1 MWRRVFVDQCFKRY
15 CWYFERK
22 GSDFVKMKAL
32 SKRVASF
39 LVACATVV
47 AIMPMSLAADPE
59 TWGPYDFED
68 RDLHG
73 ATSRGDAAVSIAAN
87 PNKTDANNSEN
98 ALKASNRTAD
108 WHGVIFD
115 VNEFIGYEIEVTAKI
130 YYDADEANSV
140 RASLELK
147 TGGST
152 NWVWVAPSESAS
164 REWLTISGKC
174 TIDST
179 VDTAGLYFE
188 SPGLGDIYV
197 DDVKIVAT
205 PLAPST
211 PAVDLSTLE
220 SLKDLYADYFSIG
233 VAVPNSALGN
243 SVYTDLIKQQYNSIT
258 SENEAKPEFLI
269 DIETSKSAPEKYQE
283 SPAVKL
289 DGLKQ
294 VLEFCR
300 ENGIKYRLH
309 TLVWHNQ
316 TPDAF
321 FHVDYDTRKAL
332 VSKDVMN
339 KRLESYIKQVFE
351 FCNEYDDV
359 IYAADIVNEVA
370 SAALATPDDIGNVNS
385 KWADVYGKDDYS
397 FVTNAFAY
405 ARKYASPN
413 IKLYY
418 NDYGPADGFDQA
430 EPSASTGKT
439 ALIVDILKDAK
450 AAETIDGIGMQGHL
464 GVSYTDAEKF
474 VACGKYF
481 SDLGYEVQIT
491 ELDLEVNDIGG
502 SPNPAKQTQLFYD
515 LFKGWAEAVKDG
527 YRFSNITFWGLSD
540 DLSWKRANS
549 PLIFKGTNDNLQPKD
564 SFYALVELGNE
575 LKYGSIRI
583 DFENRQLSG
592 AQAREFGEK
601 VQIAANPSQSG
612 INTSDYVV
620 QVTDR
625 GVGTTDPYAGVKF
638 DISEFID
645 KRITVTAKVYM
656 GGDINAQVKANIE
669 QIAGGASQYATIVSS
684 PDGKGTW
691 YEITGT
697 FDVPSYLD
705 EAWLYFETSRT
716 TNDFYVDDVKIVGSE
731 SQLSYVDYSDLESL
745 KDLYGDY
752 FLVGVAS
759 PYALIKSVDHSG
771 LIKQQYNSLTSENE
785 AKPENLID
793 IDACIADPEKYNESP
808 AVSFDTLKPTLDF
821 CQENGI
827 KYRLHALVWHS
838 QTPTALFHE
847 KYDVTKSMVS
857 SELMA
862 KRLENYIKQILEWC
876 DVNYPGVVYAVD
888 VVNEAASAQA
898 NSNWYRV
905 FDNSYDF
912 VTKAFEY
919 ADKYA
924 PEYMKLYYNDY
935 GTADNAKQQRIFDIL
950 ADAKAADTV
959 DGIGM
964 QSHLGWYTNISD
976 HIQTVKEYCDAGY
989 DVQITELDIE
999 ANNGDFNT
1007 QKQKYVDL
1015 FRGLVEAKKEGYS
1028 ISSVTI
1034 WAVSDNF
1041 SWKNWNSPVL
1051 FNADLSTKP
1060 AFDGLVELGREYQLE
1075 DAKEALNNKI
1085 AELEQL
1091 DSALYTEASYAAF
1104 KAELDR
1110 VKAEASDSLTLEDA
1124 ESLLAALE
1132 TAEIGLVTKL
1142 DAAKEELNNKIAELE
1157 AIDLSGY
1164 TEESAAAFR
1173 AALAL
1178 VKSTAD
1184 DPGLTVEAIESLLI
1198 DLEKAKNDL
1207 VEATDPTDP
1216 TDPTEGLIK
1225 IIKGNDGTWIQNSK
1239 DGLSFTSNAEFDD
1252 FLKVM
1257 VDGKDLDPSNY
1268 TVAEGSTVVT
1278 LKADYLATLSV
1289 GKHTIA
1295 IVSKSGT
1302 AGTIFTINAAESG
1315 GDVEESTKTGG
1326 SNNLFGCIV
1335 LLFVTSAGAL
1345 GAVAYSKKKRTV
1357 K

>member
-1 MWRRVFVDQCFKRY
+1 
-15 CWYFERK
+15 
-22 GSDFVKMKAL
+22 MKAL

-47 AIMPMSLAADPE
+47 AIMPMSLAADPV
-59 TWGPYDFED
+59 TWGPYDFENQVKDPAED
-68 RDLHG
+68 RSSTVTVEENPLKDSVNG
-73 ATSRGDAAVSIAAN
+73 SDYAVRATDREAN
-87 PNKTDANNSEN
+87 YA
-98 ALKASNRTAD
+98 
-108 WHGVIFD
+108 GVGFD
-115 VNEFIGYEIEVTAKI
+115 VSQFKGYEIEVSAKV
-130 YYDADEANSV
+130 YLDGDTADEVIATVQVS
-140 RASLELK
+140 
-147 TGGST
+147 TPGSGDSYLRVT
-152 NWVWVAPSESAS
+152 TSERGSKQWY
-164 REWLTISGKC
+164 EIKGTQ
-174 TIDST
+174 TIDSS
-179 VDTAGLYFE
+179 ASAALLYFE
-188 SPGLGDIYV
+188 CQTLNDIYV

-258 SENEAKPEFLI
+258 SENEAKPDSLI
-269 DIETSKSAPEKYQE
+269 DIETSKSEPEKYQE

-300 ENGIKYRLH
+300 ANGIKYRLH

-321 FHVDYDTRKAL
+321 FHVDYDTSKPL

-370 SAALATPDDIGNVNS
+370 SAALGIKDQIGNVES
-385 KWADVYGKDDYS
+385 KWADVYGEDDYS

-405 ARKYASPN
+405 ARKYASSN

-430 EPSASTGKT
+430 NPSASTGKT

-450 AAETIDGIGMQGHL
+450 AAGTVDGIGMQGHL
-464 GVSYTDAEKF
+464 GVSYTDAEKY

-481 SDLGYEVQIT
+481 SDLGYDVQIT
-491 ELDLEVNDIGG
+491 ELDIEVKDNDG
-502 SPNPAKQTQLFYD
+502 SPNPAKQSQLFYD
-515 LFKGWAEAVKDG
+515 LFKGWAEAVKEN
-527 YRFSNITFWGLSD
+527 YNFSNITFWGLSD
-540 DLSWKRANS
+540 DLSWKKANS

-583 DFENRQLSG
+583 DFEDQKLHG
-592 AQAREFGEK
+592 AQAREFGETVK
-601 VQIAANPSQSG
+601 IAANPDKSG

-620 QVTDR
+620 QVTNR

-656 GGDINAQVKANIE
+656 SGDINAQVKANIE

-705 EAWLYFETSRT
+705 KAWLYFETSRT

-745 KDLYGDY
+745 KDLYSDY
-752 FLVGVAS
+752 FLVGVGT
-759 PYALIKSVDHSG
+759 PYALVKSKDHSG
-771 LIKQQYNSLTSENE
+771 LIKQQYNSLTNENE

-793 IDACIADPEKYNESP
+793 INACIKDPEKYNESP
-808 AVSFDTLKPTLDF
+808 AVTFDKIKATLDF
-821 CQENGI
+821 CKANGI
-827 KYRLHALVWHS
+827 KYRLHTLVWHS
-838 QTPTALFHE
+838 QTPAALFHE
-847 KYDVTKSMVS
+847 EYDVNQPMVS
-857 SELMA
+857 RELME

-876 DVNYPGVVYAVD
+876 DANYPGVVYAVD
-888 VVNEAASAQA
+888 VVNEARDVGTG
-898 NSNWYRV
+898 SNWYKA
-905 FDNSYDF
+905 FGNSYDYI
-912 VTKAFEY
+912 TKAFKY

-924 PEYMKLYYNDY
+924 PDYMKLYYNDY
-935 GTADNAKQQRIFDIL
+935 NAADTNKQNDIL
-950 ADAKAADTV
+950 NLLKDAKAAGTV

-976 HIQTVKEYCDAGY
+976 HIQAVKKYCDAGY

-1091 DSALYTEASYAAF
+1091 NSALYTEDSYAAF

-1110 VKAEASDSLTLEDA
+1110 VKSEASGSLTLEDA
-1124 ESLLAALE
+1124 ESLLAALK
-1132 TAEIGLVTKL
+1132 TAETGLVTKL

-1173 AALAL
+1173 AALAS

-1184 DPGLTVEAIESLLI
+1184 DPGLTVEAIESLLN

-1225 IIKGNDGTWIQNSK
+1225 IIKGNDGTWTQNSK

-1302 AGTIFTINAAESG
+1302 AGTTFTINAAESG

-1345 GAVAYSKKKRTV
+1345 GAVAYSKKKRAG

>member
-1 MWRRVFVDQCFKRY
+1 
-15 CWYFERK
+15 
-22 GSDFVKMKAL
+22 MKSLA
-32 SKRVASF
+32 KRVTSF

-59 TWGPYDFED
+59 TWGPYDFENQVKDPAED
-68 RDLHG
+68 RSSTVEVVKNPDKSG
-73 ATSRGDAAVSIAAN
+73 INASEYAVRAKDRQAN
-87 PNKTDANNSEN
+87 YA
-98 ALKASNRTAD
+98 
-108 WHGVIFD
+108 GVEFN
-115 VNEFIGYEIEVTAKI
+115 VSQFIGYEIEVSAKV
-130 YYDADEANSV
+130 YLDGDTADEVIATVQVS
-140 RASLELK
+140 
-147 TGGST
+147 TPGSEDSYLRVT
-152 NWVWVAPSESAS
+152 TSERGSKQWY
-164 REWLTISGKC
+164 EIKGTQ
-174 TIDST
+174 TIDSS
-179 VDTAGLYFE
+179 ASAALLYFE
-188 SPGLGDIYV
+188 CQTLNDIYV

-233 VAVPNSALGN
+233 VAVPNSALNN

-258 SENEAKPEFLI
+258 SENEAKPDSLI
-269 DIETSKSAPEKYQE
+269 DIETSKSEPEKYQE

-300 ENGIKYRLH
+300 ANGIKYRLH

-321 FHVDYDTRKAL
+321 FYEDYDTSKAL

-339 KRLESYIKQVFE
+339 KRLENYIKQVFE
-351 FCNEYDDV
+351 FCNKYDDV

-370 SAALATPDDIGNVNS
+370 SAALGIEDQIGNVKS
-385 KWADVYGKDDYS
+385 KWAEVYGEDDYS

-405 ARKYASPN
+405 ARKYASSN

-418 NDYGPADGFDQA
+418 NDYGPADGFNPDNPA
-430 EPSASTGKT
+430 ASTGKT
-439 ALIVDILKDAK
+439 ALIVQILKDAK
-450 AAETIDGIGMQGHL
+450 EAGNIDGIGMQGHL
-464 GVSYTDAEKF
+464 GVSYTDAEKY

-481 SDLGYEVQIT
+481 SKLGYDVQIT
-491 ELDLEVNDIGG
+491 ELDIEVKDNDG
-502 SPNPAKQTQLFYD
+502 SPNPAKQSQLFYD
-515 LFKGWAEAVKDG
+515 LFKGWAEAKKEG

-540 DLSWKRANS
+540 DLSWKKANS

-583 DFENRQLSG
+583 DFEDQKLHG
-592 AQAREFGEK
+592 AEPREFGETVK
-601 VQIAANPSQSG
+601 IAANPGKSG
-612 INTSDYVV
+612 INTSNYVV

-656 GGDINAQVKANIE
+656 SGDINAQVKANIE

-684 PDGKGTW
+684 PEGKGTW

-716 TNDFYVDDVKIVGSE
+716 TNDFYVDDLKIVGSE

-745 KDLYGDY
+745 KDLYSDY
-752 FLVGVAS
+752 FLVGVGT

-793 IDACIADPEKYNESP
+793 IDACIAEPEKYDESP

-821 CQENGI
+821 CQANGI
-827 KYRLHALVWHS
+827 KYRLHTLVWHS
-838 QTPTALFHE
+838 QTPAALFHE
-847 KYDVTKSMVS
+847 DYDVKQPMVS
-857 SELMA
+857 RELME

-876 DVNYPGVVYAVD
+876 DANYPGVVYAVD
-888 VVNEAASAQA
+888 VVNEAASAQT

-950 ADAKAADTV
+950 AKAKAAGTV

-976 HIQTVKEYCDAGY
+976 HIQAVKEYCDAGY

-1007 QKQKYVDL
+1007 QKQQYVDL

-1091 DSALYTEASYAAF
+1091 DSALYTEASYTAF

-1110 VKAEASDSLTLEDA
+1110 VKSEASGSLTLEDA

-1142 DAAKEELNNKIAELE
+1142 DAAKQELNNKIAELE

-1178 VKSTAD
+1178 AKSTAD

-1198 DLEKAKNDL
+1198 GLEKAKNDL

-1225 IIKGNDGTWIQNSK
+1225 IIKGNDGTWTQNSK

-1302 AGTIFTINAAESG
+1302 AGTTFTINAAESG
-1315 GDVEESTKTGG
+1315 GDVEESSKTGG

>member
-1 MWRRVFVDQCFKRY
+1 M
-15 CWYFERK
+15 
-22 GSDFVKMKAL
+22 KMKAL

-59 TWGPYDFED
+59 TWGPYDFENQVKAPAED
-68 RDLHG
+68 RN
-73 ATSRGDAAVSIAAN
+73 ATVEVVKNPDKSGINASEYAVRATGRQAN
-87 PNKTDANNSEN
+87 YA
-98 ALKASNRTAD
+98 
-108 WHGVIFD
+108 GVGFN
-115 VNEFIGYEIEVTAKI
+115 VSQFIGYEIEVSAKV
-130 YYDADEANSV
+130 YLDGDTADEVIATVQVS
-140 RASLELK
+140 
-147 TGGST
+147 TPGSGDSYLRVT
-152 NWVWVAPSESAS
+152 TSERGSKQWY
-164 REWLTISGKC
+164 EINGTQ
-174 TIDST
+174 TIDSS
-179 VDTAGLYFE
+179 ASAALLYFE
-188 SPGLGDIYV
+188 CNTLEDIYV

-205 PLAPST
+205 KLESST
-211 PAVDLSTLE
+211 PDVDLSTLE

-233 VAVPNSALGN
+233 VAVPNSALNN
-243 SVYTDLIKQQYNSIT
+243 SAYTDLIKQQYNSIT
-258 SENEAKPEFLI
+258 SENEAKPDSLI
-269 DIETSKSAPEKYQE
+269 DIETSKSDPEKYQE

-300 ENGIKYRLH
+300 ANGIKYRLH

-321 FHVDYDTRKAL
+321 FHVDYDTSKAL
-332 VSKDVMN
+332 VTEEVMN
-339 KRLESYIKQVFE
+339 KRLENYIKQVFE
-351 FCNEYDDV
+351 FCNKYDDV

-370 SAALATPDDIGNVNS
+370 SAALGIEDPIGNVKS

-430 EPSASTGKT
+430 DPSASTGKT
-439 ALIVDILKDAK
+439 ALIVQILEDAK
-450 AAETIDGIGMQGHL
+450 AAGNIDGIGMQGHL
-464 GVSYTDAEKF
+464 GVSYTDAEKY

-481 SDLGYEVQIT
+481 SDLGYDVQIT
-491 ELDLEVNDIGG
+491 ELDIQEDGDA
-502 SPNPAKQTQLFYD
+502 AKQSQLFYD
-515 LFKGWAEAVKDG
+515 LFKGWAEAVKEG
-527 YRFSNITFWGLSD
+527 YSFSNITFWGLSD
-540 DLSWKRANS
+540 DLSWKRANN

-583 DFENRQLSG
+583 DFEDQDLHG
-592 AQAREFGEK
+592 AQPREFGET
-601 VQIAANPSQSG
+601 VQIAENPNKSG
-612 INTSDYVV
+612 INTSEYVV

-625 GVGTTDPYAGVKF
+625 NVTTDPYAGVKL
-638 DISEFID
+638 DISEFIG
-645 KRITVTAKVYM
+645 KRINVTAKVYAT
-656 GGDINAQVKANIE
+656 GGSGWFAPRVNANIE
-669 QIAGGASQYATIVSS
+669 QIAGGASQYATIVQSANQT
-684 PDGKGTW
+684 GTW
-691 YEITGT
+691 LEVSGS
-697 FDVPSYLD
+697 FDVPKYLD
-705 EAWLYFETSRT
+705 EAWLYFETTSG
-716 TNDFYVDDVKIVGSE
+716 TNDFYVDDLKIVGSE
-731 SQLSYVDYSDLESL
+731 SQLFYVDYSDLESL
-745 KDLYGDY
+745 KDLYSDY
-752 FLVGVAS
+752 FLIGVGT
-759 PYALIKSVDHSG
+759 PYALVKSEDHSG
-771 LIKQQYNSLTSENE
+771 LIKQQYNSLTNENE

-793 IDACIADPEKYNESP
+793 INACIEDPEKYNESP
-808 AVSFDTLKPTLDF
+808 AVTFDKIKATLDF
-821 CQENGI
+821 CQANGI
-827 KYRLHALVWHS
+827 KYRLHTLVWHS
-838 QTPTALFHE
+838 QTPAALFHE
-847 KYDVTKSMVS
+847 DYDVNKPMVS
-857 SELMA
+857 RELME

-876 DVNYPGVVYAVD
+876 DANYPGVVYAVD
-888 VVNEAASAQA
+888 VVNEARDVGMG
-898 NSNWYRV
+898 SNWYKA
-905 FDNSYDF
+905 FGDYDYI
-912 VTKAFEY
+912 TKAFEY

-924 PEYMKLYYNDY
+924 PDYMKLYYNDY
-935 GTADNAKQQRIFDIL
+935 NTSDTNKQNDIL
-950 ADAKAADTV
+950 NLLKDAKAAGTV

-964 QSHLGWYTNISD
+964 QSHLGDGTDMTN
-976 HIQTVKEYCDAGY
+976 HVNALKKYCEAGY
-989 DVQITELDIE
+989 DVQITELDITTS
-999 ANNGDFNT
+999 AGNFD
-1007 QKQKYVDL
+1007 KQATAYRNL
-1015 FRGLVEAKKEGYS
+1015 FDELVKAKKEGYS

-1041 SWKNWNSPVL
+1041 SWKNGQLPVL
-1051 FNADLSTKP
+1051 FNSDLSNKP
-1060 AFDGLVELGREYQLE
+1060 AFDALVELGLAYQLE
-1075 DAKEALNNKI
+1075 DAKQALNDKI
-1085 AELEQL
+1085 TELEQL
-1091 DSALYTEASYAAF
+1091 DSALYTEDSYAAF

-1110 VKAEASDSLTLEDA
+1110 VKSEASGSLTLEDA

-1132 TAEIGLVTKL
+1132 TAETGLVTKL

-1157 AIDLSGY
+1157 AMDLSDY

-1335 LLFVTSAGAL
+1335 LLFVTSASAL
-1345 GAVAYSKKKRTV
+1345 GVVAYSKKKRTV

>member
-1 MWRRVFVDQCFKRY
+1 M
-15 CWYFERK
+15 
-22 GSDFVKMKAL
+22 KMKAL

-47 AIMPMSLAADPE
+47 AIMPMSLAADPV

-68 RDLHG
+68 QAKEPAEDRN
-73 ATSRGDAAVSIAAN
+73 ATVEVVKNPDKSGINASEYAVRATDRQAN
-87 PNKTDANNSEN
+87 YA
-98 ALKASNRTAD
+98 
-108 WHGVIFD
+108 GVGFN
-115 VNEFIGYEIEVTAKI
+115 VSQFIGYEIEVSAKV
-130 YYDADEANSV
+130 YLDSDTADEVIATVQVS
-140 RASLELK
+140 
-147 TGGST
+147 TPGSGDSYLRVT
-152 NWVWVAPSESAS
+152 TSERGSKQWY
-164 REWLTISGKC
+164 EIKGTQ
-174 TIDST
+174 TIDSS
-179 VDTAGLYFE
+179 ASAALLYFE
-188 SPGLGDIYV
+188 CQTLNDIYV

-233 VAVPNSALGN
+233 VAVPNSALNN

-258 SENEAKPEFLI
+258 SENEAKPDSLI
-269 DIETSKSAPEKYQE
+269 DIETSKSDPKKYQE

-300 ENGIKYRLH
+300 ANGIKYRLH

-321 FHVDYDTRKAL
+321 FYVDYDTSEAL
-332 VSKDVMN
+332 VTEEVMN
-339 KRLESYIKQVFE
+339 KRLENYIKQVFE

-370 SAALATPDDIGNVNS
+370 SAALGIKDPIGNVTS

-430 EPSASTGKT
+430 NPSASTGKT

-450 AAETIDGIGMQGHL
+450 AAGNIDGIGMQGHL
-464 GVSYTDAEKF
+464 GVSYTDAEKY

-481 SDLGYEVQIT
+481 SGLGYDVQIT
-491 ELDLEVNDIGG
+491 ELDIQEDGDA
-502 SPNPAKQTQLFYD
+502 AKQSQLFYD
-515 LFKGWAEAVKDG
+515 LFKGWAEAVKEG

-540 DLSWKRANS
+540 DLSWKRANN

-583 DFENRQLSG
+583 DFEDQKLHG
-592 AQAREFGEK
+592 AQAREFGETVK
-601 VQIAANPSQSG
+601 IAENPDPDKSG

-625 GVGTTDPYAGVKF
+625 GFGTTDPYAGVKF

-656 GGDINAQVKANIE
+656 GGNTNAQVKANIE

-752 FLVGVAS
+752 FLVGVGT
-759 PYALIKSVDHSG
+759 PYALVKSEDHSG
-771 LIKQQYNSLTSENE
+771 LIKQQYNSLTNENE

-793 IDACIADPEKYNESP
+793 INACIEDPKKYNESP
-808 AVSFDTLKPTLDF
+808 AVTFEKIKATLDF
-821 CQENGI
+821 CQANGI
-827 KYRLHALVWHS
+827 KYRLHTLVWHS
-838 QTPTALFHE
+838 QTPAALFHE
-847 KYDVTKSMVS
+847 DYDVSKPMVS
-857 SELMA
+857 RELME

-876 DVNYPGVVYAVD
+876 DANYPGVVYAVD
-888 VVNEAASAQA
+888 VVNEARDVGTG
-898 NSNWYRV
+898 SNWYKA
-905 FDNSYDF
+905 FGNSYDYI
-912 VTKAFEY
+912 TKAFEY

-924 PEYMKLYYNDY
+924 PDYMKLYYNDY
-935 GTADNAKQQRIFDIL
+935 NAADTNKQNDIL
-950 ADAKAADTV
+950 NLLKDAKAAGTV

-976 HIQTVKEYCDAGY
+976 HIQAVKEYCGAGY

-1007 QKQKYVDL
+1007 QKQQYVDL

-1091 DSALYTEASYAAF
+1091 DSALYTEDSYAAF

-1110 VKAEASDSLTLEDA
+1110 VKAEASGSLTLEDA

-1132 TAEIGLVTKL
+1132 TAETGLVTKL

-1184 DPGLTVEAIESLLI
+1184 DPGLTVEAIKSLLI

-1207 VEATDPTDP
+1207 VEATDPTGPTDPTDP

-1302 AGTIFTINAAESG
+1302 AGTTFTINAAESG

-1345 GAVAYSKKKRTV
+1345 GAVAYSKKKRAG

>member
-1 MWRRVFVDQCFKRY
+1 M
-15 CWYFERK
+15 
-22 GSDFVKMKAL
+22 KMKAL

-47 AIMPMSLAADPE
+47 AIMPMSLAADPV
-59 TWGPYDFED
+59 TWGPYDFENQVKDPAED
-68 RDLHG
+68 RN
-73 ATSRGDAAVSIAAN
+73 ATVEVVKNPDKSGINASEYAVRATDREAN
-87 PNKTDANNSEN
+87 YA
-98 ALKASNRTAD
+98 
-108 WHGVIFD
+108 GVGFD
-115 VNEFIGYEIEVTAKI
+115 VSQFKGYEIEVSAKV
-130 YYDADEANSV
+130 YLDGDTADEVIATVQVS
-140 RASLELK
+140 
-147 TGGST
+147 TPGSGDSYLRVT
-152 NWVWVAPSESAS
+152 TSERGSKQWY
-164 REWLTISGKC
+164 EIKGTQ
-174 TIDST
+174 TIDSS
-179 VDTAGLYFE
+179 ASAALLYFE
-188 SPGLGDIYV
+188 CQTLNDIYV

-233 VAVPNSALGN
+233 VAVPNSALNN

-258 SENEAKPEFLI
+258 SENEAKPDSLI
-269 DIETSKSAPEKYQE
+269 DIETSKSEPEKYQE

-300 ENGIKYRLH
+300 ANGIKYRLH

-321 FHVDYDTRKAL
+321 FHVDYDTSKPL

-370 SAALATPDDIGNVNS
+370 SAALGIKDQIGNVES
-385 KWADVYGKDDYS
+385 KWADVYGEDDYS

-405 ARKYASPN
+405 ARQHASPN

-430 EPSASTGKT
+430 NPSASTGKT

-450 AAETIDGIGMQGHL
+450 AAGNIDGIGMQGHL
-464 GVSYTDAEKF
+464 GVSYTDAEKY

-481 SDLGYEVQIT
+481 SDLGYDVQIT
-491 ELDLEVNDIGG
+491 ELDIQEDGDAV
-502 SPNPAKQTQLFYD
+502 KQSQLFYD
-515 LFKGWAEAVKDG
+515 LFKGWAEAVKEG
-527 YRFSNITFWGLSD
+527 YNFSNITFWGLSD
-540 DLSWKRANS
+540 DLSWKRANN

-583 DFENRQLSG
+583 DFEDQDLHG
-592 AQAREFGEK
+592 AQPREFGET
-601 VQIAANPSQSG
+601 VQIAANPDKSG

-620 QVTDR
+620 QVTNR

-656 GGDINAQVKANIE
+656 SGDINAQVKANIE

-745 KDLYGDY
+745 KDLYSDY
-752 FLVGVAS
+752 FLVGVGT
-759 PYALIKSVDHSG
+759 PYALVKSEDHSG
-771 LIKQQYNSLTSENE
+771 LIKQQYNSLTNENE

-793 IDACIADPEKYNESP
+793 INACIEDPEKYNESP
-808 AVSFDTLKPTLDF
+808 AVTFDKIKATLDF
-821 CQENGI
+821 CQANGI
-827 KYRLHALVWHS
+827 KYRLHTLVWHS
-838 QTPTALFHE
+838 QTPAALFHE
-847 KYDVTKSMVS
+847 GYDVDQPMVS
-857 SELMA
+857 RELME

-876 DVNYPGVVYAVD
+876 DANYPGVVYAVD
-888 VVNEAASAQA
+888 VVNEARDVGTG
-898 NSNWYRV
+898 SNWYKA
-905 FDNSYDF
+905 FGKSYDYI
-912 VTKAFEY
+912 TKAFEY

-924 PEYMKLYYNDY
+924 PDYMKLYYNDY
-935 GTADNAKQQRIFDIL
+935 NAADTNKQKDIL
-950 ADAKAADTV
+950 NLLKDAKAAGTV

-976 HIQTVKEYCDAGY
+976 HIQAVKEYCDAGY

-1007 QKQKYVDL
+1007 QKQQYVDL

-1091 DSALYTEASYAAF
+1091 DSALYTEDSYAAF

-1110 VKAEASDSLTLEDA
+1110 VKSEASGSLTLEDA

-1132 TAEIGLVTKL
+1132 TAETGLVTKL

-1225 IIKGNDGTWIQNSK
+1225 IIKGNDGTWTQNSK

-1302 AGTIFTINAAESG
+1302 AGTTFTINAAESG

-1345 GAVAYSKKKRTV
+1345 GAVAYSKKKRAG

>member
-1 MWRRVFVDQCFKRY
+1 MERMIKTVIKMWRRVFVDQCFKRY

-47 AIMPMSLAADPE
+47 AIMPMSLAADPV

-68 RDLHG
+68 QDLH
-73 ATSRGDAAVSIAAN
+73 
-87 PNKTDANNSEN
+87 
-98 ALKASNRTAD
+98 
-108 WHGVIFD
+108 
-115 VNEFIGYEIEVTAKI
+115 
-130 YYDADEANSV
+130 
-140 RASLELK
+140 
-147 TGGST
+147 
-152 NWVWVAPSESAS
+152 
-164 REWLTISGKC
+164 
-174 TIDST
+174 
-179 VDTAGLYFE
+179 
-188 SPGLGDIYV
+188 
-197 DDVKIVAT
+197 
-205 PLAPST
+205 
-211 PAVDLSTLE
+211 
-220 SLKDLYADYFSIG
+220 
-233 VAVPNSALGN
+233 
-243 SVYTDLIKQQYNSIT
+243 
-258 SENEAKPEFLI
+258 
-269 DIETSKSAPEKYQE
+269 
-283 SPAVKL
+283 
-289 DGLKQ
+289 
-294 VLEFCR
+294 
-300 ENGIKYRLH
+300 
-309 TLVWHNQ
+309 
-316 TPDAF
+316 
-321 FHVDYDTRKAL
+321 
-332 VSKDVMN
+332 
-339 KRLESYIKQVFE
+339 
-351 FCNEYDDV
+351 
-359 IYAADIVNEVA
+359 
-370 SAALATPDDIGNVNS
+370 
-385 KWADVYGKDDYS
+385 
-397 FVTNAFAY
+397 
-405 ARKYASPN
+405 
-413 IKLYY
+413 
-418 NDYGPADGFDQA
+418 
-430 EPSASTGKT
+430 
-439 ALIVDILKDAK
+439 
-450 AAETIDGIGMQGHL
+450 
-464 GVSYTDAEKF
+464 
-474 VACGKYF
+474 
-481 SDLGYEVQIT
+481 
-491 ELDLEVNDIGG
+491 
-502 SPNPAKQTQLFYD
+502 
-515 LFKGWAEAVKDG
+515 
-527 YRFSNITFWGLSD
+527 
-540 DLSWKRANS
+540 
-549 PLIFKGTNDNLQPKD
+549 
-564 SFYALVELGNE
+564 
-575 LKYGSIRI
+575 
-583 DFENRQLSG
+583 G
-592 AQAREFGEK
+592 AQAREFGETVK
-601 VQIAANPSQSG
+601 IAENPDKSG

-656 GGDINAQVKANIE
+656 GGNTNAQVKANIE

-752 FLVGVAS
+752 FLVGVGT
-759 PYALIKSVDHSG
+759 PYALVKSEDHSG
-771 LIKQQYNSLTSENE
+771 LIKQQYNSLTNENE

-793 IDACIADPEKYNESP
+793 INACIEDPKKYNESP
-808 AVSFDTLKPTLDF
+808 AVTFEKIKATLDF
-821 CQENGI
+821 CQANGI
-827 KYRLHALVWHS
+827 KYRLHTLVWHS
-838 QTPTALFHE
+838 QTPAALFHE
-847 KYDVTKSMVS
+847 DYDVSKPMVPR
-857 SELMA
+857 ELME

-876 DVNYPGVVYAVD
+876 DANYPGVVYAVD
-888 VVNEAASAQA
+888 VVNEARDVGTG
-898 NSNWYRV
+898 SNWYKA
-905 FDNSYDF
+905 FGNSYDYI
-912 VTKAFEY
+912 TKAFEY

-924 PEYMKLYYNDY
+924 PDYMKLYYNDY
-935 GTADNAKQQRIFDIL
+935 NAADTNKQNDIL
-950 ADAKAADTV
+950 NLLKDAKAAGTV

-976 HIQTVKEYCDAGY
+976 HIQAVKEYCGAGY

-1007 QKQKYVDL
+1007 QKQQYVDL

-1091 DSALYTEASYAAF
+1091 DSALYTEDSYAAF

-1110 VKAEASDSLTLEDA
+1110 VKAEASGSLTLEDA

-1132 TAEIGLVTKL
+1132 TAETGLVTKL

-1184 DPGLTVEAIESLLI
+1184 DPGLTVEAIKSLLI

-1207 VEATDPTDP
+1207 VEATDPTGPTDPTDP

-1302 AGTIFTINAAESG
+1302 AGTTFTINAAESG

-1345 GAVAYSKKKRTV
+1345 GAVAYSKKKRAG

>member
-1 MWRRVFVDQCFKRY
+1 M
-15 CWYFERK
+15 
-22 GSDFVKMKAL
+22 KMKAL

-59 TWGPYDFED
+59 TWGPYDFENQVKDPAED
-68 RDLHG
+68 RSSTVEVVKNPDKSG
-73 ATSRGDAAVSIAAN
+73 INASEYAVRATDRQANYAGVEFNVSR
-87 PNKTDANNSEN
+87 
-98 ALKASNRTAD
+98 
-108 WHGVIFD
+108 
-115 VNEFIGYEIEVTAKI
+115 FIGYEIEVSAKV
-130 YYDADEANSV
+130 YLDSDTADEVIATVQVS
-140 RASLELK
+140 
-147 TGGST
+147 TPGSGDSYLRVT
-152 NWVWVAPSESAS
+152 TSERGSKQWY
-164 REWLTISGKC
+164 EIKGTQ
-174 TIDST
+174 TIDSS
-179 VDTAGLYFE
+179 ASAALLYFE
-188 SPGLGDIYV
+188 CQTLDDIYV

-233 VAVPNSALGN
+233 VAVPNSALNN

-258 SENEAKPEFLI
+258 SENEAKPDSLI
-269 DIETSKSAPEKYQE
+269 DIETSKSDLEKYQE

-300 ENGIKYRLH
+300 ANGIKYRLH

-321 FHVDYDTRKAL
+321 FHVDYDTGKDL

-339 KRLESYIKQVFE
+339 KRLENYIKQVFE

-370 SAALATPDDIGNVNS
+370 SAALGIEDQIGNVKS
-385 KWADVYGKDDYS
+385 KWAEVYGEDDYS
-397 FVTNAFAY
+397 FVTNAFKY
-405 ARKYASPN
+405 ARQYASPN

-430 EPSASTGKT
+430 VPSASTGKT
-439 ALIVDILKDAK
+439 ALIVQILEDAK
-450 AAETIDGIGMQGHL
+450 EAGNIDGIGMQGHL
-464 GVSYTDAEKF
+464 GVSYTDAEKY

-481 SDLGYEVQIT
+481 SDLGYDVQIT
-491 ELDLEVNDIGG
+491 ELDIEVKDNDG
-502 SPNPAKQTQLFYD
+502 SPNPAKQSQLFYD
-515 LFKGWAEAVKDG
+515 LFKGWAEAKKEG

-540 DLSWKRANS
+540 DLSWKKANS

-583 DFENRQLSG
+583 DFEDQKLHG
-592 AQAREFGEK
+592 AQAREFGETVK
-601 VQIAANPSQSG
+601 IAKNPGKSG
-612 INTSDYVV
+612 INTSNYVV

-638 DISEFID
+638 NISEFID

-656 GGDINAQVKANIE
+656 GGDSNAQVKANIE

-684 PDGKGTW
+684 PEGKGTW

-716 TNDFYVDDVKIVGSE
+716 TNDFYVDDLKIVGSE

-745 KDLYGDY
+745 KDLYSDY
-752 FLVGVAS
+752 FLVGVGT

-808 AVSFDTLKPTLDF
+808 AVTFDKIKATLDF
-821 CQENGI
+821 CKANGI
-827 KYRLHALVWHS
+827 KYRLHTLVWHS
-838 QTPTALFHE
+838 QTPAALFHE
-847 KYDVTKSMVS
+847 DYDVKQPMVS
-857 SELMA
+857 RELME

-876 DVNYPGVVYAVD
+876 DANYPGVVYAVD
-888 VVNEAASAQA
+888 VVNEAASAQT

-950 ADAKAADTV
+950 AKAKAVGTV

-976 HIQTVKEYCDAGY
+976 HIQAVKEYCKAGY

-1007 QKQKYVDL
+1007 QKQQYVDL
-1015 FRGLVEAKKEGYS
+1015 FRDLVEAKKEGYS

-1075 DAKEALNNKI
+1075 DAKEALNDKI

-1091 DSALYTEASYAAF
+1091 NSALYTEDSYAAF

-1110 VKAEASDSLTLEDA
+1110 VKSEASGSLTLEDA
-1124 ESLLAALE
+1124 ESLLAALK
-1132 TAEIGLVTKL
+1132 TAETGLVTKL
-1142 DAAKEELNNKIAELE
+1142 DAAKQELNNKIAELE

-1207 VEATDPTDP
+1207 VKATDPTDP

-1225 IIKGNDGTWIQNSK
+1225 IIKGNDGTWTQNSK

-1302 AGTIFTINAAESG
+1302 AGTTFTINAAESG
-1315 GDVEESTKTGG
+1315 GDVEESSKTGG

-1345 GAVAYSKKKRTV
+1345 GAVAYSKKKRAG